1 MRKELKFSEL
11 AGFQPKQ
18 IEADKAVWKHKY
30 IFMGGS
36 AGGGKSYF
44 LRWEA
49 IKLLLYY
56 AGKYKISGVRVG
68 LFCEDY
74 PALKDRHLAKIQFE
88 LPAWLGT
95 YNKSDHDF
103 TLNKEF
109 GSGVISFRNLDDPSK
124 YLSSEFSA
132 ILVDELTKN
141 PREMF
146 DFLSMRLRWPGI
158 KDPKFIGAS
167 NPGGAGHGWVK
178 KLWID
183 RDFSGE
189 TFDPTEFTFI
199 PAKYS
204 DNKYL
209 DASYEKQLASLPEKL
224 RKAYMD
230 GDWNVFAGQF
240 FTEWR
245 DSIHVCDSFD
255 IPDSWE
261 TVIGVDYGYA
271 RPSVAEWIAYDRSM
285 DTIYVFDEISQ
296 KELTYVQLADLIKAK
311 PHKTRKIMAD
321 PAIFAKK
328 DSPLSGGIEMQKV
341 LEGWKVY
348 PAFNDR
354 IIGWGKVRECMR
366 TYQINGETKAKFRV
380 FRKCKELIKNM
391 PSLVFS
397 DVKSKGEDLD
407 TDGPDDEADAM
418 RYGLTYFKHHVK
430 KQEKSNDYS
439 LESANDLETLGNSA
453 IFSGGNDGI
462 FEF

>member
-18 IEADKAVWKHKY
+18 LEFDKAVWKNKY
-30 IFMGGS
+30 IFCGGS
-36 AGGGKSYF
+36 AGSGKSYF

-56 AGKYKISGVRVG
+56 AGKYKLSGVRVG

-88 LPAWLGT
+88 LPAWLGS

-124 YLSSEFSA
+124 YLSSEFAA
-132 ILVDELTKN
+132 ICVDELTKN

-158 KDPKFIGAS
+158 SDPKFIGAS

-189 TFDPTEFTFI
+189 TFDPTEFTFV

-209 DASYEKQLASLPEKL
+209 DKSYEKQLASLPEKL

-240 FTEWR
+240 FSEFRTGLHTCEPFEVPETWQ
-245 DSIHVCDSFD
+245 
-255 IPDSWE
+255 
-261 TVIGVDYGYA
+261 TVIGLDYGYA
-271 RPSVAEWIAYDRSM
+271 KPSAAMWIAYDQAF
-285 DTIYVFDEISQ
+285 DTFYITREIYGIGKTYADFAQEIGAV
-296 KELTYVQLADLIKAK
+296 EDRCRLI
-311 PHKTRKIMAD
+311 IAD

-328 DSPLSGGIEMQKV
+328 DSPNSGASEMLKV
-341 LEGWKVY
+341 LKDYKIY
-348 PAFNDR
+348 PANNDR
-354 IIGWGKVRECMR
+354 VIGWGRLREALQ
-366 TYQINGETKAKFRV
+366 TYEMNGEKKAKLRIFNT
-380 FRKCKELIKNM
+380 CKNLIRTLPELVYSDIKTKVEDLDSDSDDHCADATRYGIMYFKNKKIQNKAI
-391 PSLVFS
+391 SYDLGEKKDKTFDFDVFS
-397 DVKSKGEDLD
+397 DKIDEDK
-407 TDGPDDEADAM
+407 M
-418 RYGLTYFKHHVK
+418 
-430 KQEKSNDYS
+430 
-439 LESANDLETLGNSA
+439 
-453 IFSGGNDGI
+453 